1 MGFLTEDS
9 LARESDVTVST
20 NVTLYAEYKGFF
32 MYVLS
37 AVALTMFVMWILAP
51 HSVLLSL
58 GISYYPDK
66 YWAQAIPMYF
76 LMLMF
81 YLYVLVTLYNNE
93 VQTLK
98 LDDLRVFTDEHSVSP
113 EDPVDWLWKAP
124 SGVWDLPI
132 GLVNE
137 VLYGEDEDKI
147 HYGDTPESGLKG
159 LD

>member
-1 MGFLTEDS
+1 MAFSNEDS

-37 AVALTMFVMWILAP
+37 AVALSMYSVWILAP

-76 LMLMF
+76 LILML
-81 YLYVLVTLYNNE
+81 YLYVLATLYNNE

-98 LDDLRVFTDEHSVSP
+98 LDDLRIILDEHSVFPS
-113 EDPVDWLWKAP
+113 DPVDWLWKAP

-137 VLYGEDEDKI
+137 VLYGDDENEI
-147 HYGDTPESGLKG
+147 RYGDRP
-159 LD
+159 